1 MSSNTYRL
9 SARERTDQ
17 KLERSK
23 PANTRRH
30 PVAKQRKKVRTYKK
44 LIAGFLLLPLALIT
58 AFTLGEM
65 LFRALTRSDFWRSEQ
80 FIFFTTGGIAWAAAY
95 LAGWRP
101 VHAYVL
107 GHELSHLVVAR
118 AFGGEIFGWSASPTG
133 GYVETNKSN
142 TWITLAPYLIPFYS
156 VAVMILF
163 GLLGMFWNLH
173 EMVTLPIGSRG
184 VHLRPVWFFYALL
197 GMTWWFHVTYTI
209 KTVLTHQSDLERN
222 GEFFSMSLIF
232 LVNVLIIVALYLS
245 AAAEPGHEFIELG
258 RCWSGNA
265 AWVWNGFRLILG

>member
-9 SARERTDQ
+9 SARERSDQ

-30 PVAKQRKKVRTYKK
+30 PVAKQRKKVRTYKR
-44 LIAGFLLLPLALIT
+44 LIAGLCLLPLGLIT
-58 AFTLGEM
+58 AFTIGEM

-80 FIFFTTGGIAWAAAY
+80 FIFFTTGGFAWAAAY

-156 VAVMILF
+156 VAVMLLF
-163 GLLGMFWNLH
+163 GLLGTFWNLH
-173 EMVTLPIGSRG
+173 EMVALPIGSRG
-184 VHLRPVWFFYALL
+184 VNLRPVWFFYSLL

-232 LVNVLIIVALYLS
+232 LVNVLIIVGLYLS
-245 AAAEPGHEFIELG
+245 ASPVPGHEFIELG

-265 AWVWNGFRLILG
+265 SWVWNGLWQILG